1 LIVWVK
7 RVNGRYA
14 LKIREGPSYDADEV
28 SIDGEPIGS
37 AVREVHVEAVTVR
50 LVAEQG
56 KVHAV
61 ITTEPHLLAFEL
73 AEALENIPLKVTV

>member
-7 RVNGRYA
+7 RVNGKYSVR
-14 LKIREGPSYDADEV
+14 IREGPSYDADEV

>member
-7 RVNGRYA
+7 RVNGKYSLR
-14 LKIREGPSYDADEV
+14 IQGGPSYDVDAV

-37 AVREVHVEAVTVR
+37 AVKEVHVEAVTVR

-73 AEALENIPLKVTV
+73 TEALESIPLKVTV